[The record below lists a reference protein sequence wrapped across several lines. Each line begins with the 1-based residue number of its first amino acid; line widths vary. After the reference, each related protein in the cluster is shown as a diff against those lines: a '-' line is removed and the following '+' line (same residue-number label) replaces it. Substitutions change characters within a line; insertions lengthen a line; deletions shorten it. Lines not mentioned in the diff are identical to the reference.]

1 MKYNIMKFR
10 NYGLFIVLAF
20 ALVTGFWSCRQS
32 GKQPQKQQNN
42 KLRVGVFNGNGAS
55 PVCVIE
61 TMEAL
66 KTDTGIVPREV
77 SAVDIMKGVLKN
89 LDVMVFPGG
98 SASKEFN
105 NMGLQAAAKVK
116 AFGQQ
121 KNHGLVGICAG
132 GYLFSTTPGYPS
144 LRIFPAPD
152 IRDHYNRGRA
162 LIGFRIN
169 EAGAMV
175 FPELKKVGTAYYQYY
190 DGPMYKIPKGSPI
203 QVLATI
209 TTDIISNP
217 GDPKGVSP
225 GKPAFFT
232 MPYGKGR
239 VIASVGH
246 PEATPGMR
254 WMVPRMAR
262 FVANRPFISYDKT
275 IVKPQ
280 QYTHDV
286 LYFPDVIA
294 YEKDNFWKLFSAN
307 DDTVIQA
314 IKNLHSIY
322 SRPSIRWS
330 IGLLRSTS
338 PKIRM
343 AAADYLLKTE
353 YTDAIPDVQEA
364 YTDETNPQAK
374 AKLKNVLFALK
385 AISHQKN

>member
-1 MKYNIMKFR
+1 MKLR
-10 NYGLFIVLAF
+10 SLGVLAVLTF
-20 ALVTGFWSCRQS
+20 ALLTGLWSCRQS
-32 GKQPQKQQNN
+32 GKQTQKQMNN

-55 PVCVIE
+55 PVCVTE

-66 KTDTGIVPREV
+66 KTDTGIAPREV
-77 SAVDIMKGVLKN
+77 SAVDIMKGVLDN

-116 AFGQQ
+116 TFAQQ

-169 EAGAMV
+169 KAGARV
-175 FPELKKVGTAYYQYY
+175 FPELTKVDTAYYQYY

-232 MPYGKGR
+232 MPYGNGR

-262 FVANRPFISYDKT
+262 FVANRPLISYDKT

-286 LYFPDVIA
+286 LYFPNVIA
-294 YEKDNFWKLFSAN
+294 YEKENFWKLFSSN

-314 IKNLHSIY
+314 MKNLHSIY

-343 AAADYLLKTE
+343 TAADYLLKTE
-353 YTDAIPDVQEA
+353 YTAAIPDVQEA
-364 YTDETNPQAK
+364 YADETNPQAK
-374 AKLKNVLFALK
+374 AKLKKVLQALK

>member
-1 MKYNIMKFR
+1 MAILTFVLLT
-10 NYGLFIVLAF
+10 GL
-20 ALVTGFWSCRQS
+20 WSCQQGR
-32 GKQPQKQQNN
+32 KQAEKQVNN

-66 KTDTGIVPREV
+66 KTDAGVVPREV
-77 SAVDIMKGVLKN
+77 SSADIMKGVLKN

-98 SASKEFN
+98 SASQEYN
-105 NMGLQAAAKVK
+105 NMGLEAAAKVK

-144 LRIFPAPD
+144 LQIFPAPD

-162 LIGFRIN
+162 LIGFKVN
-169 EAGAMV
+169 QTGAKV
-175 FPELKKVGTAYYQYY
+175 FPELTKVDTAFYQYY
-190 DGPMYKIPKGSPI
+190 DGPMYDIPKGADI
-203 QVLATI
+203 TVLATI

-232 MPYGKGR
+232 MPYGQGR

-262 FVANRPFISYDKT
+262 FVANRPLISYPKN
-275 IVKPQ
+275 IVKPE

-286 LYFPDVIA
+286 LYFPKVIA
-294 YEKDNFWKLFSAN
+294 YEKANFWKLFDKN

-314 IKNLHSIY
+314 IKNLHAIY

-338 PKIRM
+338 PKVRM
-343 AAADYLLKTE
+343 AAAGYLLETE
-353 YTDAIPDVQEA
+353 YTWAIPDVETA
-364 YTDETNPQAK
+364 YNTEKNPQVK
-374 AKLKNVLFALK
+374 AKLKKVLDELK

>member
-1 MKYNIMKFR
+1 MKSGMNKMIA
-10 NYGLFIVLAF
+10 VLAV
-20 ALVTGFWSCRQS
+20 ALLLGVWSCQPVK
-32 GKQPQKQQNN
+32 KQPEKKTDN

-66 KTDTGIVPREV
+66 KTDPGVAPQEV
-77 SAVDIMKGVLKN
+77 SAVDIMQGVLKH

-98 SASKEFN
+98 SASQEYN
-105 NMGLQAAAKVK
+105 NMGLEAAAKVK

-144 LRIFPAPD
+144 LQIFPAPD

-162 LIGFRIN
+162 LIGFKVN
-169 EAGAMV
+169 QTGAKV
-175 FPELKKVGTAYYQYY
+175 FPELTKVDTAFYQYY
-190 DGPMYKIPKGSPI
+190 DGPMYDIPKGANI
-203 QVLATI
+203 TVLATI

-232 MPYGKGR
+232 IPYGQGR

-262 FVANRPFISYDKT
+262 FVANRPLISYPKN
-275 IVKPQ
+275 IVKPE

-286 LYFPDVIA
+286 LYFPNVIA
-294 YEKDNFWKLFSAN
+294 YEKANFWKLFDKN
-307 DDTVIQA
+307 DDTVIRA
-314 IKNLHSIY
+314 IKNLHAIY

-330 IGLLRSTS
+330 MGLLRSTS
-338 PKIRM
+338 PKVRM
-343 AAADYLLKTE
+343 AAAGYLLETE
-353 YTDAIPDVQEA
+353 YTWAIPDVETA
-364 YTDETNPQAK
+364 YNMEKNPQAK
-374 AKLKNVLFALK
+374 VVLGKVLKDLK
-385 AISHQKN
+385 TISHQKN

>member
-1 MKYNIMKFR
+1 MKNLGRIITI
-10 NYGLFIVLAF
+10 LIVSLSLITLTQGCKQAK
-20 ALVTGFWSCRQS
+20 TNQS
-32 GKQPQKQQNN
+32 SPKM
-42 KLRVGVFNGNGAS
+42 LHVGVFNGNGAS
-55 PVCVIE
+55 PICVLE
-61 TMEAL
+61 TLEAL
-66 KTDTGIVPREV
+66 KIDTGIVPEAV
-77 SAVDIMKGVLKN
+77 SASDIMNGKLES
-89 LDVMVFPGG
+89 LDVMIFPGG
-98 SASKEFN
+98 SASQEYN
-105 NMGLQAAAKVK
+105 NMGLEAAAKVK

-144 LRIFPAPD
+144 LQIFPAPD

-162 LIGFRIN
+162 LIGFKVN
-169 EAGAMV
+169 QTGAKV
-175 FPELKKVGTAYYQYY
+175 FPELTKVDTAFYQYY
-190 DGPMYKIPKGSPI
+190 DGPMYDIPKRANI
-203 QVLATI
+203 TVLATI

-232 MPYGKGR
+232 IPYGQGR

-262 FVANRPFISYDKT
+262 FVANRPLISYPKN
-275 IVKPQ
+275 IVKPE

-286 LYFPDVIA
+286 LYFPKVITS
-294 YEKDNFWKLFSAN
+294 EKANFWKLFDKN

-314 IKNLHSIY
+314 IKNLHAIY

-338 PKIRM
+338 PKVRM
-343 AAADYLLKTE
+343 AAAGYLLETE
-353 YTDAIPDVQEA
+353 YTWAIPDVETA
-364 YTDETNPQAK
+364 YNMEKNPQAK
-374 AKLKNVLFALK
+374 AKLGKVLHKLK
-385 AISHQKN
+385 VISHQKN